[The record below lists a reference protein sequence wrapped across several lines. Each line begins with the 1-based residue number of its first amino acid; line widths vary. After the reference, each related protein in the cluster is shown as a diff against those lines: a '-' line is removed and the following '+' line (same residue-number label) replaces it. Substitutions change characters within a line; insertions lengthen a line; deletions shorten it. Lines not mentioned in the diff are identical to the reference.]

1 MPTIADEFYG
11 LMIALEEA
19 IPDVLEHEMADAV
32 KEAISDQT
40 YPNVYNAYDPK
51 IWSRRGKS
59 GGIADTRN
67 MVTLVSGHELIVRS
81 EVPLQD
87 LFAKT
92 VAAYTHSDQKA
103 KISTGFK
110 ETGDG
115 SRKKIRYE
123 SSLKQIAQGRKI
135 TTGKKNAFS
144 TSNGGADH
152 GNLANIVET
161 GSGYNMPFPRPY
173 HEDAENVVRS
183 KADRIMQEALTKA
196 LHTRGY

>member
-1 MPTIADEFYG
+1 MPTIADEIYG
-11 LMIALEEA
+11 LLLALEEA

-67 MVTLVSGHELIVRS
+67 MVALVSGNELIVRS

-87 LFAKT
+87 LFART
-92 VAAYTHSDQKA
+92 VAAYTHNEQKTR
-103 KISTGFK
+103 ISTGFK
-110 ETGDG
+110 NSDG
-115 SRKKIRYE
+115 ARKKIRYQ
-123 SSLKQIAQGRKI
+123 SSLKQIAQN
-135 TTGKKNAFS
+135 KKVSEGNRNAFE
-144 TSNGGADH
+144 TNKGVADH

-173 HEDAENVVRS
+173 HEDAESVVRG

-196 LHTRGY
+196 LHARGY

>member
-1 MPTIADEFYG
+1 MPTIADEIYG
-11 LMIALEEA
+11 LLLALEEA

-59 GGIADTRN
+59 GGIADTMN
-67 MVTLVSGHELIVRS
+67 MVALVSGNELIVRS

-87 LFAKT
+87 LFART
-92 VAAYTHSDQKA
+92 VAAYTHNEQKTR
-103 KISTGFK
+103 ISTGFK
-110 ETGDG
+110 DSDG
-115 SRKKIRYE
+115 ARKKIRYQ
-123 SSLKQIAQGRKI
+123 SSLKQIAQNKKVSE
-135 TTGKKNAFS
+135 GKRNAFE
-144 TSNGGADH
+144 TSKGVADH

-173 HEDAENVVRS
+173 HEDAESVIRG

-196 LHTRGY
+196 LHARGY

>member
-1 MPTIADEFYG
+1 MPTIADELYG
-11 LMIALEEA
+11 LLLALEEA

-67 MVTLVSGHELIVRS
+67 MVTLVSGNELIVRS

-87 LFAKT
+87 LFART
-92 VAAYTHSDQKA
+92 VAAYTHNEQKTR
-103 KISTGFK
+103 ISTGFK
-110 ETGDG
+110 DSDG
-115 SRKKIRYE
+115 ARKKIRYQ
-123 SSLKQIAQGRKI
+123 SSLKQIAQNKKVSE
-135 TTGKKNAFS
+135 GKRNAFE
-144 TSNGGADH
+144 TSKGVADH

-173 HEDAENVVRS
+173 HEDAESVVRG
-183 KADRIMQEALTKA
+183 KADRIMQEALEKA
-196 LHTRGY
+196 LHARGY

>member
-1 MPTIADEFYG
+1 MPTIADEIYG
-11 LMIALEEA
+11 LLLALEDA

-67 MVTLVSGHELIVRS
+67 MVALVSGNELIVRS

-92 VAAYTHSDQKA
+92 VAAYTHNEQKT
-103 KISTGFK
+103 KISSSFK
-110 ETGDG
+110 ESDG
-115 SRKKIRYE
+115 ARKKIRYQ
-123 SSLKQIAQGRKI
+123 SSLKQIAQNKKVSE
-135 TTGKKNAFS
+135 GKRNAFETNKS
-144 TSNGGADH
+144 VADH

-173 HEDAENVVRS
+173 HEDAESVVRG
-183 KADRIMQEALTKA
+183 KADRIMQDALTKA
-196 LHTRGY
+196 LHARGY

>member
-1 MPTIADEFYG
+1 MPTIADELYG
-11 LMIALEEA
+11 LLLALEEA

-67 MVTLVSGHELIVRS
+67 MVALVSGNELIVRS

-87 LFAKT
+87 LFART
-92 VAAYTHSDQKA
+92 VAAYTHNEQKTR
-103 KISTGFK
+103 ISTGFK
-110 ETGDG
+110 DSDG
-115 SRKKIRYE
+115 ARKKIQYQ
-123 SSLKQIAQGRKI
+123 SSLKQIAQNKKVSE
-135 TTGKKNAFS
+135 GKRNAFE
-144 TSNGGADH
+144 TNKGIADH

-173 HEDAENVVRS
+173 HEDAESVIRG

-196 LHTRGY
+196 LHARGY